1 MLTIAD
7 KGGCGSEKI
16 STKGF
21 YMNKNVDKEGN

>member
-7 KGGCGSEKI
+7 KGGCISEKI

-21 YMNKNVDKEGN
+21 YVNKSVDKEGN

>member
-7 KGGCGSEKI
+7 KGGCGSKKF

-21 YMNKNVDKEGN
+21 YVKKNVGREDN